1 MLLFDAQFWPNTEH
15 FLDISGGGGAAAGE
29 YIYWLNGAKY
39 LPGAPPVL
47 TAFVA
52 GRGARRLGRLGDA
65 ALEAAMLA
73 SLRRLLPAADVP
85 GAARGFVRSRW
96 SDDAFTGGCWSNFV
110 PGTDDPSPD
119 LEALQSPIGPEGRD
133 DGSGRLFLAG
143 EHTSRYFWGSV
154 HGAYFSGQDAANEI
168 CATAPPCTDDDSWH
182 VRDRPAHG
190 CAWTQGHAARCAMT
204 GTGRSGSAACQ
215 ATCGSCDGR

>member
-1 MLLFDAQFWPNTEH
+1 MRSGAFDGFGP
-15 FLDISGGGGAAAGE
+15 FDSRG
-29 YIYWLNGAKY
+29 K
-39 LPGAPPVL
+39 
-47 TAFVA
+47 
-52 GRGARRLGRLGDA
+52 GARRVARTIDEVEAKLAVATPWLDSNPARTA
-65 ALEAAMLA
+65 AAVALV
-73 SLRRLLPAADVP
+73 LRERREE
-85 GAARGFVRSRW
+85 G
-96 SDDAFTGGCWSNFV
+96 
-110 PGTDDPSPD
+110 SPD

-154 HGAYFSGQDAANEI
+154 HGAYFSGQDAANVI